1 MNRRTVLGG
10 LCCALNLQNCRLL
23 CALCLLP
30 AEAEALGA
38 LRIIAA
44 ALGKARLL
52 HLNLSDNALGEKGIR
67 AAAAAFSQQVR
78 CSGWGGVRCAN
89 SCCAKLSFLARSE
102 DTLCRIAYLL
112 ALTARMPA
120 RPAGEPGKHRLPE
133 RRLLGARLRGA
144 GRADGQH
151 GAPAPPAPVQQHER
165 LRGGGLHCTV
175 SWRGVGG
182 RSSWRA
188 QSLVHSCYTR

>member
-10 LCCALNLQNCRLL
+10 LCCALNLQICRLL

-112 ALTARMPA
+112 AFDCPDACPPCRRAWKASPSRTSAARCTAA
-120 RPAGEPGKHRLPE
+120 RRW
-133 RRLLGARLRGA
+133 
-144 GRADGQH
+144 
-151 GAPAPPAPVQQHER
+151 
-165 LRGGGLHCTV
+165 T
-175 SWRGVGG
+175 S
-182 RSSWRA
+182 
-188 QSLVHSCYTR
+188 